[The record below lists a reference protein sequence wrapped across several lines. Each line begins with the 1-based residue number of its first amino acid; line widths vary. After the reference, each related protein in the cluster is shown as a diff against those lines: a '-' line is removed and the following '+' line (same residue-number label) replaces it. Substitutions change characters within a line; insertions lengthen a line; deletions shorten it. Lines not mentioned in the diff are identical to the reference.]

1 MFVDTRALDID
12 ANVHHMGK
20 SWSQIHSEPL
30 LTCGPVN
37 DLDFKDMVYTNGA
50 AYHDPIMQRVLASA
64 VRDDEL
70 RYTRDIA
77 RQWKNF
83 ILGPAGAASQ
93 AVQYT
98 CPGSD

>member
-12 ANVHHMGK
+12 VNVHCMGK

-30 LTCGPVN
+30 LTCEPVDN
-37 DLDFKDMVYTNGA
+37 LDFKDMVYMNSA
-50 AYHDPIMQRVLASA
+50 PYHDPIMRRVLASA
-64 VRDDEL
+64 VRDDKL
-70 RYTRDIA
+70 RHTRDIA

-83 ILGPAGAASQ
+83 ILGPAGTASQ